1 MRLPQGTAASS
12 AAPSG
17 PGAGGCRPAS
27 CAPAAARPPCRC
39 AIHGQ
44 PEIGRRSHHDRRT
57 RVPTAVLAPGRPGRP
72 EQAAAHLAGVRTV
85 MPPDSYRLY
94 WIERAKSPAE
104 IQRADEQA
112 ARLVSAVS
120 WLSRAI
126 GGPPEP

>member
-1 MRLPQGTAASS
+1 
-12 AAPSG
+12 
-17 PGAGGCRPAS
+17 
-27 CAPAAARPPCRC
+27 
-39 AIHGQ
+39 
-44 PEIGRRSHHDRRT
+44 
-57 RVPTAVLAPGRPGRP
+57 
-72 EQAAAHLAGVRTV
+72 

-126 GGPPEP
+126 GGPPEPRAGHTRPCATAHPGW